1 MKYCL
6 KRNSYNN
13 YFQVV
18 VKSKQKKRIRAH
30 VIYRGSGLKTLARSV
45 GRKHRASIARQA
57 MKDSQIK
64 MKVLDIL
71 GRHVQKEMK
80 LLCSKNTPSVLRDN
94 SPDAVKKFSWN
105 AVTSEL
111 ETRAPTLFKV
121 LMVLVVNRGFH
132 QKSNVAPKKSR
143 TSKPTHTAVVG
154 MCAAILMKNRNVHLN
169 LVQRVLSLALHSGHA
184 SKHVSLEG

>member
-1 MKYCL
+1 
-6 KRNSYNN
+6 
-13 YFQVV
+13 
-18 VKSKQKKRIRAH
+18 
-30 VIYRGSGLKTLARSV
+30 
-45 GRKHRASIARQA
+45 

-71 GRHVQKEMK
+71 GRHVQKKMK
-80 LLCSKNTPSVLRDN
+80 LLCSKKTPSVFRDN

-111 ETRAPTLFKV
+111 ETRVPTLFN
-121 LMVLVVNRGFH
+121 LMVLVVNQGFH

>member
-30 VIYRGSGLKTLARSV
+30 VISRGSGLKTLARSV

-64 MKVLDIL
+64 NESTGYSWKT
-71 GRHVQKEMK
+71 
-80 LLCSKNTPSVLRDN
+80 CSKRDE
-94 SPDAVKKFSWN
+94 AF
-105 AVTSEL
+105 
-111 ETRAPTLFKV
+111 F
-121 LMVLVVNRGFH
+121 
-132 QKSNVAPKKSR
+132 
-143 TSKPTHTAVVG
+143 
-154 MCAAILMKNRNVHLN
+154 
-169 LVQRVLSLALHSGHA
+169 VQRTPLQYCVTIHQMLSRSFHGMQ
-184 SKHVSLEG
+184 